1 MEHIKRKTVI
11 VTGASG
17 GMGKEVCK
25 ILAQDFNVIA
35 FDIRP
40 TNLNDDRITDL
51 TVDVTDTNSIE
62 NAYQTV
68 LKTQKSIHAII
79 HTAGIYDLDS
89 LIEMDEQRF
98 IKIFN
103 VNLFGIYR
111 INKAFIPLL
120 EKGGKIIAVTS
131 ELAPLDP
138 LPFTGVYAITKS
150 ALEKYLYSLRME
162 LNLLGIKVVVVRPG
176 AVKTTLLGDSTTAL
190 DKFVENTKYYKVN
203 AEKFKK
209 IVNSVENKNVQ
220 PQKIAKVIQ
229 KTLKKKNPK
238 YVINVNRNKLLR
250 LLNVLPH
257 RLQVKIIGWILK

>member
-1 MEHIKRKTVI
+1 MEKLKRKAVI

-25 ILAQDFNVIA
+25 TLAENYDVFA
-35 FDIRP
+35 LDIRP
-40 TNLNDDRITDL
+40 TNLNDNRITDVI
-51 TVDVTDTNSIE
+51 VDVTDNSSVEKAKEIIE
-62 NAYQTV
+62 NSG
-68 LKTQKSIHAII
+68 KSIFSVI

-98 IKIFN
+98 TKIFN
-103 VNLFGIYR
+103 VNLFGVYR
-111 INKAFIPLL
+111 INKAFVSLI
-120 EKGGKIIAVTS
+120 EKGGKIITVTS

-138 LPFTGVYAITKS
+138 LPFTGVYAVTKS

-209 IVNSVENKNVQ
+209 IVNSVENKNVA

-229 KTLKKKNPK
+229 KTLKKNNPK